1 MSPQPVENLHL
12 RAIEQRKELH
22 QTTAELKAK
31 VSATR
36 DQLDP
41 SRNARRHFVPLAFAV
56 AALGLFSGYRFG
68 GRFTQT

>member
-1 MSPQPVENLHL
+1 MSSQPVENLHL
-12 RAIEQRKELH
+12 RAIEQRNELH

-31 VSATR
+31 VTATR

-41 SRNARRHFVPLAFAV
+41 SWNARHHFVPFALAV
-56 AALGLFSGYRFG
+56 AALGLLFGYRLG